1 MAIQPQTA
9 DDAGERDDVR
19 YDDRPIIVFDALC
32 VLCSANA
39 QFILKYD
46 KRGHFR
52 LASMQGEVGAELF
65 RRGGIDPDNPE
76 TLVIV
81 QGDKVLRDSDAVLAI
96 YDGLGGAWRA
106 LTLFRLVP
114 RFLRDRLYRLV
125 ARNRY
130 RIFGRRETCWVP
142 TPEQAGRIL

>member
-1 MAIQPQTA
+1 MATQPVSTS
-9 DDAGERDDVR
+9 DTNKKRDDGHE
-19 YDDRPIIVFDALC
+19 DGPIVVFDALC

-39 QFILKYD
+39 QFILRFD

-52 LASMQGEVGAELF
+52 LASMQGDVGAALF
-65 RRGGIDPDNPE
+65 RRCGINPEKPE

-81 QGDKVLRDSDAVLAI
+81 QGDKIIRDSDAVLAI

-106 LTLFRLVP
+106 LTLFRIVP